1 MGRWCENDWLMLIYA
16 QISLMEFWQA
26 GSIIHWFDAFKIISI
41 SDLREKL
48 YFRWSMNTR
57 KYRKILYRYWK
68 GSWIYLKLLVS
79 ITDKTFGSTEQTH
92 LSSSYKIFWGWKT
105 WKQILDPFQSH
116 YCTDSTVTMSRFDI
130 KYGFTKV
137 CKELHEFKNTF
148 AFRNCFIFLNL
159 EWINCTIPLE

>member
-1 MGRWCENDWLMLIYA
+1 MLWEWLTDVDLCTNFPDGVLTGRIHY
-16 QISLMEFWQA
+16 SLVWRFQNHFHFWPSRKALLQMEVT
-26 GSIIHWFDAFKIISI
+26 
-41 SDLREKL
+41 
-48 YFRWSMNTR
+48 MNTR

-68 GSWIYLKLLVS
+68 VSWIYLKLLVS

-159 EWINCTIPLE
+159 EWINCAIPLE